1 MRFDA
6 GGPDRAIFET
16 RTFDVCV
23 IGSGPAGMTL
33 ARTLAARGLDVALME
48 GGDLEWTPESQDVYV
63 GENVGLEYFDL
74 DAARLRQF
82 GGTSGHWNGLCR
94 ELDPENFEAR
104 PYHALGAWPI
114 GKADLD
120 PYQPEADAIL
130 DVSAPAQPDIPIPGE
145 DFRRVQFRFSPPTRF
160 AREIR
165 RRDRR
170 GAADLLCLNASLVDL
185 RLDDDLASVTAAVF
199 KSYAPGDPGF
209 TVRARGY
216 ALCCGGID
224 NARLLLNFTSQA
236 PAGIGNGHGLVGRYF
251 TEHPRLLHRRGDL
264 RGAARRRVAVLHADR
279 GVHGR
284 ERDAEPGA
292 ALQPPGRRR
301 RRPARPGAGAQPA
314 VRRAVR
320 RRGWPRRS
328 TAAPWP
334 ATAAGSPTTWRC
346 AVPRARCGRGW

>member
-145 DFRRVQFRFSPPTRF
+145 DFRRVQYRFSPPTRF
-160 AREIR
+160 AEKYAGEI
-165 RRDRR
+165 
-170 GAADLLCLNASLVDL
+170 AAAPRIFLCLNASLVDL

-224 NARLLLNFTSQA
+224 NARLLLNFTSQV

-251 TEHPRLLHRRGDL
+251 TEHPAFFIGEVIY
-264 RGAARRRVAVLHADR
+264 AAPP
-279 GVHGR
+279 
-284 ERDAEPGA
+284 DAESLFFTPTEAFMA
-292 ALQPPGRRR
+292 ANETLSLVLRFNHQPPPRTTLSPGSWRAACSASRRS
-301 RRPARPGAGAQPA
+301 ARGS
-314 VRRAVR
+314 
-320 RRGWPRRS
+320 PRRS

-334 ATAAGSPTTWRC
+334 ATAAGSPTSWRC
-346 AVPRARCGRGW
+346 AAPKARCGRGW